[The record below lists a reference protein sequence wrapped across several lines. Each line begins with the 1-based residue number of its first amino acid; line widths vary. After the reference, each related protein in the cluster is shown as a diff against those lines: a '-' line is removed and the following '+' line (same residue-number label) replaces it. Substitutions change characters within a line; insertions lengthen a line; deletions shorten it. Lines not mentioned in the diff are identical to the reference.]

1 MGISYELEIGGSNID
16 ISVDRK
22 DAHEASSV
30 RRLLGYYVQF
40 LQSRILTEGKSNQ
53 EELLLRIANSLS
65 DEGVVDMMMK
75 LKDAK
80 GQEEVINSV
89 KELMEAYEDEPF
101 DDFEEIEINGNRFSY
116 LKSLNIEPIREKLFA
131 VGNEVKGKKWR
142 VELDEGG
149 KVVLCE

>member
-1 MGISYELEIGGSNID
+1 MSISYVLEIGGNNID

-30 RRLLGYYVQF
+30 KRLSEYYVQF
-40 LQSRILTEGKSNQ
+40 LKSRILTGGESNK
-53 EELLLRIANSLS
+53 EKLLSRIASSLS

-89 KELMEAYEDEPF
+89 KELLEAYEDEPL
-101 DDFEEIEINGNRFSY
+101 DDFSEMEINGNRFSY
-116 LKSLNIEPIREKLFA
+116 LKTLDIDSIMDKLVA

-142 VELDEGG
+142 VELDEEG